1 MLGLELGYTFGS
13 GDGLDLGL
21 LPREHLLEHPQVLH
35 VHVGHFGQQ
44 WVVIR
49 GILIIGI
56 VPNKNHLDFPH
67 IILLVHLKGAPVHN
81 FLNSGLV
88 RPSIIPVFVDVVIH
102 LVGKFVA
109 FFEALMV
116 SADEN
121 HSQIDLSE
129 ADVHMK
135 HILLCAA
142 WNADWSPRLSVG
154 HRAERHHEVE
164 DHSHVYKRS
173 KMMSD

>member
-1 MLGLELGYTFGS
+1 M
-13 GDGLDLGL
+13 
-21 LPREHLLEHPQVLH
+21 
-35 VHVGHFGQQ
+35 
-44 WVVIR
+44 
-49 GILIIGI
+49 
-56 VPNKNHLDFPH
+56 
-67 IILLVHLKGAPVHN
+67 
-81 FLNSGLV
+81 
-88 RPSIIPVFVDVVIH
+88 
-102 LVGKFVA
+102 A

-129 ADVHMK
+129 ADVHVK

-142 WNADWSPRLSVG
+142 WNADWSPRLSVS

-173 KMMSD
+173 KDDVQLIVSLASLSSDLPSALIESNSSVNTLMTLSYVISMPNL